1 MFQTLALVA
10 SLGAPHSPAAKHRPP
25 LSVATYQG
33 SFADG
38 ATYLIQVPQ
47 PWNGGLVLY
56 SHGYV
61 LPGAAN
67 GAADASDPVT
77 GAYLLSEGYALA
89 GSSYATT
96 GWAIQQALPDQIEV
110 LSSFPTLTGRQPSR
124 TIAWGDSMGGLV
136 TTALIQQYPTQFN
149 AALPMC
155 GVVSGGVGFW
165 NQFLDSGYAF
175 NTLVAGNQLQVVNIG
190 DALTNYDAALTDLGN
205 AQAGVEGQARI
216 ALVAALADE
225 PGWYLTGYPP
235 PAKTDYTDQEIYQ
248 YYWMANAEFLFEFFL
263 RAELEGRAGGNPS
276 WNDGIDYKAQL
287 EASVDSKE
295 VKQLYKRAGLDLNFD
310 LSRLNAGAT
319 ISADQGALDY
329 LTQNIILDG
338 QISVPVLTLHTTGD
352 GVVVNANE
360 NAYASGVAGAGNSA
374 SLQQVFVNRAGHC
387 AFTSGEEIA
396 AFEALIGRLNT
407 GSWSGLGASAL
418 NKVANKLGSGYN
430 PLPPA
435 YVAFKP
441 AEFLRTYNGSPS
453 WRRGR

>member
-1 MFQTLALVA
+1 VFQTLALVA
-10 SLGAPHSPAAKHRPP
+10 ALGAPHSPAAKHRPP

>member
-1 MFQTLALVA
+1 VFQTLALVA

>member
-1 MFQTLALVA
+1 MFQTLALISA
-10 SLGAPHSPAAKHRPP
+10 LIAPHSPAAKHNPP
-25 LSVATYQG
+25 FSVATYTG
-33 SFADG
+33 TFADG

-136 TTALIQQYPTQFN
+136 TTALNQQYPTQFN

-435 YVAFKP
+435 YVAFTP